1 MFRLFPCLGEEAIG
15 FFVSRRGCRILA
27 FLDKDLDHVGNR
39 LLVLRI
45 RISVSVLIR
54 FSTGPGVGLADL
66 GAGNHTHSALGIL
79 RHSQTGE

>member
-27 FLDKDLDHVGNR
+27 FLDKDLDHVGSR

-45 RISVSVLIR
+45 C
-54 FSTGPGVGLADL
+54 G
-66 GAGNHTHSALGIL
+66 
-79 RHSQTGE
+79 